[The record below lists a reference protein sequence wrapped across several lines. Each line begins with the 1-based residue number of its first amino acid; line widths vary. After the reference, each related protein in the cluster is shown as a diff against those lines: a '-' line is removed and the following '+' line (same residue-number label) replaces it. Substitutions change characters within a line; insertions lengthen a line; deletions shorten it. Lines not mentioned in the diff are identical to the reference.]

1 MVHSLRCEGDDNN
14 LDKEDLVS
22 LVIIKAFSEGFSA
35 RWDEMRAL
43 VASHASS
50 EAIDEYFNKVFAT
63 GIKERILKA
72 ATTVYRARQI
82 KTQDWR
88 KTGVATKNIY
98 DRFFS
103 IIVTPEDVKNAN
115 KIENLPITLEDLFI
129 LKLGQKEQLTE
140 DEQIQ
145 FNKFFE
151 ECSMPDFYGFPKAE
165 CGCPP
170 KEFRK
175 DQRLS
180 TSQDECLY
188 LSLEMDTA
196 IYEMRPSNKQ
206 SYSVSKG
213 KILKDVR
220 LAELKDISKY
230 NDIAEF
236 ELSTLLSK
244 VSEANTDNDEG
255 FYRITQ
261 RLSKFVEALDFD
273 GIVYQSSI
281 DYKGTNVMLFNP
293 AMVEFTENSV
303 ISIDNVK
310 VDYTVCFPLINENEQ

>member
-1 MVHSLRCEGDDNN
+1 MNT
-14 LDKEDLVS
+14 EDLVS
-22 LVIIKAFSEGFSA
+22 MIIIKAISDSCSA

-50 EAIDEYFNKVFAT
+50 EALDEYFNKVFST
-63 GIKERILKA
+63 GIKERILMA
-72 ATTVYRARQI
+72 GTTVYRARQI
-82 KTQDWR
+82 KTQDWGR
-88 KTGVATKNIY
+88 MGVATKDIY
-98 DRFFS
+98 NRFFS
-103 IIVTPEDVKNAN
+103 IIVSPEDVKNAN
-115 KIENLPITLEDLFI
+115 KIEDLPITLENLFI
-129 LKLGQKEQLTE
+129 LKLGQIEQLTE

-175 DQRLS
+175 NQRLS
-180 TSQDECLY
+180 SAQDESLY

-206 SYSVSKG
+206 SYCVSNG

-230 NDIAEF
+230 HDISDF

-244 VSEANTDNDEG
+244 ISEANTDNDEG

-261 RLSKFVEALDFD
+261 RLSQFIKALDFD
-273 GIVYQSSI
+273 GIVYQSSV
-281 DYKGTNVMLFNP
+281 DDKGTNVMLFNP

-310 VDYTVCFPLINENEQ
+310 VDYTVCFPLSNGNNNQKKS